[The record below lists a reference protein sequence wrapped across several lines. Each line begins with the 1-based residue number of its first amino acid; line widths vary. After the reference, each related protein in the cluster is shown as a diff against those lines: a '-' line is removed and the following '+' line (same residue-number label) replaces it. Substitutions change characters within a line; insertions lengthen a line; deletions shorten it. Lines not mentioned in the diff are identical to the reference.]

1 MRERKIEIFVTL
13 DNNFILRTL
22 KPGESRPITMDWN
35 GWEMREELSH
45 YSSWHLTI
53 PYLKIQEEFQE
64 APPGKL
70 CFLMID
76 PMEALLWRLERWYQE
91 GKQRRAFPFFEAF
104 KEKVDALDRS
114 SNDFARELAE
124 WLIEQN
130 PRPLY
135 NPQIAT
141 LDPSRR
147 LYMAKKLLKKDF
159 DCKRIIPT
167 GEDRSQIDDSP
178 IARISREN
186 DRGHFGIFFGEDE
199 ALFETIESGVLEK
212 RAETIDR
219 KTKAPQTAQKRAKK
233 KIGMITR
240 ITPHRIEGWILSDAV
255 SRESNFLTLRV
266 NGRQVL
272 RQKLSTALQK
282 TPKNL
287 STRKKVKFSL
297 KGLKL
302 DSSDRIILI
311 LTPGAVR
318 LPLSPMARSS
328 FQAQKLEK
336 DVN

>member
-1 MRERKIEIFVTL
+1 MRDRKIDIFVTL
-13 DNNFILRTL
+13 EEDLVLQAL
-22 KPGESRPITMDWN
+22 KSGTSRPISINWKS
-35 GWEMREELSH
+35 WEMREELSH
-45 YSSWHLTI
+45 YSSWYLKI
-53 PYLKIQEEFQE
+53 PYLKIWEEFQE
-64 APPGKL
+64 ASPGRL

-76 PMEALLWRLERWYQE
+76 PMEALLWTLERWYRQ
-91 GKQRRAFPFFEAF
+91 GGQRRAFPFFEAF

-114 SNDFARELAE
+114 STDFAEELAE

-159 DCKRIIPT
+159 DCKRIIPA
-167 GEDRSQIDDSP
+167 GEDWSKIDDSP

-186 DRGHFGIFFGEDE
+186 DRERFGIFFGEDA
-199 ALFETIESGVLEK
+199 ALFEAIESGVLEK
-212 RAETIDR
+212 RAKSTDT
-219 KTKAPQTAQKRAKK
+219 KVKAPQKLQKRATQKV
-233 KIGMITR
+233 GMITR
-240 ITPHRIEGWILSDAV
+240 ITPRRIEGWVLSDAV
-255 SRESNFLTLRV
+255 SKESSFLTLRV